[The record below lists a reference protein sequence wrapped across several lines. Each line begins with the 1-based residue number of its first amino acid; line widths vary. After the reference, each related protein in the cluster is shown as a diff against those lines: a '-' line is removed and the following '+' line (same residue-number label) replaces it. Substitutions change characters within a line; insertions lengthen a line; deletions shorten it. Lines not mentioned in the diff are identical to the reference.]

1 MRLKT
6 SGSKPVDRAC
16 NGDSGVGLKSCCILL
31 LSPTDEWSLD
41 VTLSFCRY
49 KQINNDVTK
58 Y

>member
-6 SGSKPVDRAC
+6 SGRKSVDRAC
-16 NGDSGVGLKSCCILL
+16 NGDSGVALKSCCVLL
-31 LSPTDEWSLD
+31 LSHTNEWSLD

-49 KQINNDVTK
+49 KQINNDVKK